1 MKLLVVTSSYPRRE
15 GDIAGRFVL
24 EWVEHLERLGHTVRV
39 LTWHDGQGGV
49 GWQPDTHKV
58 VRVRYA
64 PTSYETLFYG
74 AGTPENLR
82 ENPARGLLA
91 APAGVAMAAAMARQ
105 VTTWRPDVLVGHW
118 LVPSGVLV
126 RAVGRLFGLPS
137 LVVGHSG
144 GVHLLDGLPRA
155 AGRALAG
162 FVTRGPTTIPSLE
175 LAEKLRRLTPKAE
188 PGDLHVLPMG
198 FEPPDEQIELGAERV
213 LGQKQD
219 WLCIGRLVEI
229 KGVDLA
235 IEAFAAAD
243 WPDATTLHIAG
254 NGPKRAEL
262 ERLAARLH
270 ANVDFHGVV
279 TGEAKQQLF
288 ERCGFA
294 LFCSKELPSGRHE
307 GLPVSFLEASAQG
320 LIPLCASIPGLSD
333 YLVDRDLQH
342 LDSRGTTDWA
352 RAIERLANLSAD
364 ERADHARRQR
374 RAVAHLQWPRLA
386 THWDAL
392 LRSIAHKF

>member
-1 MKLLVVTSSYPRRE
+1 MKLLVVTSSYPRRAK
-15 GDIAGRFVL
+15 DIAGRFVL

-39 LTWHDGQGGV
+39 LTWHDGQAGV
-49 GWQPDTHKV
+49 GWQPGTHRV

-64 PTSYETLFYG
+64 PASYETLFYG

-82 ENPARGLLA
+82 ENPARSLLA
-91 APAGVAMAAAMARQ
+91 VPASVAMAAAVARQ
-105 VTTWRPDVLVGHW
+105 AATWRPDILVGHW

-126 RAVGRLFGLPS
+126 RAVARIFGLPS

-144 GVHLLDGLPRA
+144 GVHLLDNLPRP

-175 LAEKLRRLTPKAE
+175 LAEKLRRLTPRAE

-198 FEPPDEQIELGAERV
+198 FEPPPGQIEVGAERH
-213 LGQKQD
+213 D

-243 WPDATTLHIAG
+243 LPDTSTLHIAG
-254 NGPKRAEL
+254 EGPKRAEL

-270 ANVDFHGVV
+270 ANVEFHGVV

-307 GLPVSFLEASAQG
+307 GLPVSFLETSAHG
-320 LIPLCASIPGLSD
+320 LIPLCAPIPGLSD
-333 YLVDRDLQH
+333 YLVERDIQH
-342 LDSRGTTDWA
+342 LDSRRTTDWA
-352 RAIERLANLSAD
+352 RAIARLASLPSD

-386 THWDAL
+386 TRWDAL
-392 LRSIAHKF
+392 LRRTTSGL